1 MLGIW
6 GVLQEGH
13 GWVVL
18 VLHVGHEIVVV
29 VVLVQEGHEVLVAI
43 MVGGQR
49 RRLWVV
55 VEVCPWMIVRPA

>member
-1 MLGIW
+1 MVGSL

-13 GWVVL
+13 EWVVL
-18 VLHVGHEIVVV
+18 VLHVGHEI